1 MFDQAFEIAQVVGFE
16 DLGCVAN
23 ISRRDFDERRTFAFC
38 AEVPVLEYVSLLI
51 ENKLLLANNRNGRV
65 YAGFEKLSRMIPVA
79 ERYLRIADLSERVF
93 LFGEPDWTPP
103 RHPNLRTI
111 VLESK
116 NRLACECFVI
126 ADSPDL
132 RVALVATVATMEDN
146 SDSPLS
152 EPRRFRAIKT
162 SDPAIVIQLAAYAE
176 GLVDDSMA
184 A

>member
-1 MFDQAFEIAQVVGFE
+1 MFDQAWEIAKVVGFE

-38 AEVPVLEYVSLLI
+38 AELPVLEYASLLI
-51 ENKLLLANNRNGRV
+51 ENKLLLTSNRNGRV
-65 YAGFEKLSRMIPVA
+65 YAGFEKLSRMKPVA

-103 RHPNLRTI
+103 RHPHLRTI
-111 VLESK
+111 GLESK
-116 NRLACECFVI
+116 SGLACECFVI

-132 RVALVATVATMEDN
+132 RVALVAAVEDN
-146 SDSPLS
+146 SGSPHS

-162 SDPAIVIQLAAYAE
+162 SDPAIVTQLAAYAE